1 VRDQPCLGRTC
12 ERLAALASG
21 YAKAMAS
28 TPKTA
33 EQGNGQ
39 GTSRGPEAADKA
51 KEGAPAGQ
59 RAEVSNLDIVRF
71 YFDRAVERLELP
83 DDMRTVFWEPYRE
96 VTVQIP
102 VRLSDGKIHTFSG
115 FRIQHNGAR
124 GPYKG
129 GIRYHPEVDID
140 EVRALASLMT
150 WKTAVANVPFGGAKG
165 GINCPAGELDRSELQ
180 QITRSFMDK
189 IEKVLGPTRDIPA
202 PDVNTNAQ
210 VMAWL
215 MDEYGKLH
223 GHTPAICTGKPI
235 ALEGSYGREQATGR
249 GCVYMFREAAPQ
261 LGLTPAESTFVVQG
275 FGNVG
280 SWAARILQQLGAKMV
295 GVSDATGA
303 IRSDTG
309 IDADDLATHLRDG
322 GTLTEFPG
330 TEVISPDDL
339 LAIECDVLIP
349 AALGG
354 MIHEGNAHR
363 INTRMIIE
371 GANSPT
377 TPAADEIL
385 HEKGVHV
392 VPDVMANA
400 GGVVASYF
408 EWVQNLQHFRW
419 SEREVNDKLGG
430 IMRRAYRDVGARAK
444 EERISLREAAYLVG
458 IERVVEASRT
468 RGYV

>member
-1 VRDQPCLGRTC
+1 MATKSK
-12 ERLAALASG
+12 AAKQTGVADG
-21 YAKAMAS
+21 AD
-28 TPKTA
+28 
-33 EQGNGQ
+33 
-39 GTSRGPEAADKA
+39 RGPEAVEHA
-51 KEGAPAGQ
+51 KEEAIGKGVPKPGQ
-59 RAEVSNLDIVRF
+59 HAEMSNLDIVRF

-83 DDMRTVFWEPYRE
+83 DDIRVVFWEPYRE

-102 VRLSDGKIHTFSG
+102 IRLADGRMHVFSG
-115 FRIQHNGAR
+115 YRIQHNGAR

-129 GIRYHPEVDID
+129 GVRFHPEVDID

-165 GINCPAGELDRSELQ
+165 GVNCPADQLERSEVQ
-180 QITRSFMDK
+180 AVTRSFLDK

-210 VMAWL
+210 VMAWM

-235 ALEGSYGREQATGR
+235 ALEGSYGREEATGR

-261 LGLTPAESTFVVQG
+261 IGLSPADTTFVVQG
-275 FGNVG
+275 YGNVG
-280 SWAARILQQLGAKMV
+280 SWAARIMQQLGCKMV
-295 GVSDATGA
+295 GASDATGA
-303 IRSDTG
+303 IRSDAG
-309 IDADDLATHLRDG
+309 IDADELAAHIFEREG
-322 GTLTEFPG
+322 KLTEFPG
-330 TEVISPDDL
+330 AEVISPDDL

-354 MIHEGNAHR
+354 MIHEGNAER
-363 INTRMIIE
+363 INCRMIIE

-377 TPAADEIL
+377 TPHADAIL
-385 HEKGVHV
+385 EEKGVHMI
-392 VPDVMANA
+392 PDVMANA
-400 GGVVASYF
+400 GGVVCSYF

-430 IMRRAYRDVGARAK
+430 IMRKAYRDVSGRAK
-444 EERISLREAAYLVG
+444 EEGISLRDAAYLVG

>member
-1 VRDQPCLGRTC
+1 
-12 ERLAALASG
+12 
-21 YAKAMAS
+21 MA
-28 TPKTA
+28 T
-33 EQGNGQ
+33 
-39 GTSRGPEAADKA
+39 RA
-51 KEGAPAGQ
+51 KEPGSAERGREATQEDGRRTAQ

-83 DDMRTVFWEPYRE
+83 DDIRTVFWTPYRE

-102 VRLSDGKIHTFSG
+102 VKLSDGKVHTFSG
-115 FRIQHNGAR
+115 YRIQHNGAR

-129 GIRYHPEVDID
+129 GIRYHPEVDVD
-140 EVRALASLMT
+140 EIRALASLMT

-165 GINCPAGELDRSELQ
+165 GVNCPAENLDRAELQ
-180 QITRSFMDK
+180 TITRSFMDK
-189 IEKVLGPTRDIPA
+189 IQKVLGPTRDIPA

-210 VMAWL
+210 TMAWM

-249 GCVYMFREAAPQ
+249 GCIYMFREAAPQ
-261 LGLTPAESTFVVQG
+261 IGMTPAESTFVVQG
-275 FGNVG
+275 YGNVG
-280 SWAARILQQLGAKMV
+280 SWAARILQQLGSKMV
-295 GVSDATGA
+295 GASDATGA
-303 IRSDTG
+303 IQSEAG
-309 IDADDLATHLRDG
+309 IDADDLARHIAEG
-322 GTLTEFPG
+322 GKLTEFPG

-354 MIHEGNAHR
+354 MIHEHNADR
-363 INTRMIIE
+363 INTKMIIE

-377 TPAADEIL
+377 TPAADQIL
-385 HEKGVHV
+385 QDKGVHV
-392 VPDVMANA
+392 IPDVMANA
-400 GGVVASYF
+400 GGVVCSYF

-430 IMRRAYRDVGARAK
+430 IMRRAYRDVSARSK
-444 EERISLREAAYLVG
+444 KERISLREAAYLVG